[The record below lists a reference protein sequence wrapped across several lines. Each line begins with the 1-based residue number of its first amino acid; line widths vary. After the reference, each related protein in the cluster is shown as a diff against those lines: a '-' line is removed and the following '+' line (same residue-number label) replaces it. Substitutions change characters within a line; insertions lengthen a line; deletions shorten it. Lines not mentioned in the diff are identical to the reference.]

1 MRLVFFIVLCR
12 VRGTIFSPLYLFTG
26 RFIYLQ
32 EYMSPGNSKSNCFPK
47 EFLYLNT
54 AECPQI
60 SCNNQ
65 LCPESLHMQYLYI
78 FFNLNSNSDLN
89 VLLCKCRDQGH
100 TESEKSG
107 LAAAVNRK
115 ITETDTKTNTQN
127 VIGGDQP

>member
-1 MRLVFFIVLCR
+1 MRLVLSIVLCR
-12 VRGTIFSPLYLFTG
+12 IRGTIFSPLYLFTG

-32 EYMSPGNSKSNCFPK
+32 EDMSTGNIESNCFPK

-54 AECPQI
+54 AEYSQI
-60 SCNNQ
+60 SCDNQ

-78 FFNLNSNSDLN
+78 FYNLNSDCDLN
-89 VLLCKCRDQGH
+89 VLQCKWRKQGH

-107 LAAAVNRK
+107 QAAAVNRK